1 MKANDRMNRFVLW
14 KRTSITVYW
23 GIVLILFS
31 SILAPTTHGATE
43 LKPLTL
49 EQVLLQGVDGNEALR
64 NATDKLI
71 SKRLET
77 QALKEKQIKEILD
90 YPIEKLML
98 AKLSEDA
105 KALGIIERQATIQN
119 LDLEIIQLEIEI
131 DKSLG
136 DLCKRL
142 RQNYYD
148 ILIQTENLSY
158 ETQQVALLE
167 PRLAKATQKYQL
179 GLIGK
184 TSVSP
189 LQQAL
194 LDAQEGA
201 FKAETLLALYSLDLA
216 KNLGLE
222 DLSAYKLIVPK
233 PVAMGNAD
241 WFKAIKAKLTTDNA
255 ELLRA
260 ELDAQL
266 ATRDFEALL
275 NITENSYGGQTR
287 ELELLSKAGKT
298 DYKAFFERYEKLLAT
313 QRLIPEDFYPLNL
326 GSYVYRV
333 PITAFKTPLKPIE
346 YLQKERYPLQYAL
359 NNRDIKQEAY
369 QTLFKQ
375 TQSLFEQAQ
384 ANLTKADKLRQDND
398 LKLKDLQTKIEVSRK
413 LSLLGQV
420 DYSQV
425 IGFEDQVRTLSHLQV
440 VGSFEVQKSLAD
452 LEKLVP
458 RTVFKQLESE
468 RTQKIKR
475 TAPTKGQWA
484 FDIGLGH
491 FTWQFSIKLPQGSPV
506 IYYELWQGK
515 EKLHDKLP
523 VTQVL
528 MITPQPAKPKAPE
541 DKSQAP
547 LYTLKLFD
555 KNRVL
560 QEVQFKPESAYGE
573 FEVK

>member
-1 MKANDRMNRFVLW
+1 MNANDRMNRFALW
-14 KRTSITVYW
+14 KRTRITAYW

-77 QALKEKQIKEILD
+77 QALKQKQIKEILD

-158 ETQQVALLE
+158 ENQQIALFE

-222 DLSAYKLIVPK
+222 DLSTYKLVVPK

-326 GSYVYRV
+326 GSYV
-333 PITAFKTPLKPIE
+333 
-346 YLQKERYPLQYAL
+346 
-359 NNRDIKQEAY
+359 
-369 QTLFKQ
+369 
-375 TQSLFEQAQ
+375 
-384 ANLTKADKLRQDND
+384 
-398 LKLKDLQTKIEVSRK
+398 
-413 LSLLGQV
+413 
-420 DYSQV
+420 
-425 IGFEDQVRTLSHLQV
+425 
-440 VGSFEVQKSLAD
+440 
-452 LEKLVP
+452 
-458 RTVFKQLESE
+458 
-468 RTQKIKR
+468 
-475 TAPTKGQWA
+475 
-484 FDIGLGH
+484 
-491 FTWQFSIKLPQGSPV
+491 
-506 IYYELWQGK
+506 
-515 EKLHDKLP
+515 
-523 VTQVL
+523 
-528 MITPQPAKPKAPE
+528 
-541 DKSQAP
+541 
-547 LYTLKLFD
+547 
-555 KNRVL
+555 
-560 QEVQFKPESAYGE
+560 
-573 FEVK
+573 